1 MPELKRA
8 RDQGDDHA
16 TRATARLPGLEIE
29 LQHRWLGEQ
38 GEEIAL
44 RLRAIPSFEAFWQSM
59 ERANPFVFWVEANRL
74 AWAPW
79 IAALRIATLAGNPFA
94 ALPGPDRKP

>member
-1 MPELKRA
+1 MPELKWA
-8 RDQGDDHA
+8 RDQGDIHA
-16 TRATARLPGLEIE
+16 TRAIAQLPGLELE
-29 LQHRWLGEQ
+29 LQHRWLEE

-44 RLRAIPSFEAFWQSM
+44 RLRAIPSFGAFWEAM
-59 ERANPFVFWVEANRL
+59 ARADPIAFWVEANRL

-79 IAALRIATLAGNPFA
+79 IAALRIARLADNPFA

>member
-8 RDQGDDHA
+8 RDQGDDRS
-16 TRATARLPGLEIE
+16 TSATALLPGLEIE
-29 LQHRWLGEQ
+29 LQHRWLAEQ

-44 RLRAIPSFEAFWQSM
+44 RLRAFEALWQ
-59 ERANPFVFWVEANRL
+59 RANPFAFWVEANRL

-79 IAALRIATLAGNPFA
+79 IAALRIAALAGNPFA